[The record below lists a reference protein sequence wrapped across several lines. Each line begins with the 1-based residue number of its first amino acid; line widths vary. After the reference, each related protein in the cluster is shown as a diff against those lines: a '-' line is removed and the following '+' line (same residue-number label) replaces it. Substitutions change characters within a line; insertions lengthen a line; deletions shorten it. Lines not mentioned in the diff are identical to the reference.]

1 MGVGVFYYFERD
13 SVEDIMANPESL
25 LFSSKKEADERDK
38 MLEYSEAVLEF
49 LQREVPGLSEEMADL
64 VAIKI
69 AENRDLFARAAKNPE
84 VLNVQKE
91 TGDE

>member
-1 MGVGVFYYFERD
+1 MGVGVLYYSERD
-13 SVEDIMANPESL
+13 SMEDIMANPESL

-49 LQREVPGLSEEMADL
+49 LLREVPDMSEELADQ

-84 VLNVQKE
+84 VLNAQRE
-91 TGDE
+91 TEDE